1 MENKMVFWFVVR
13 VIGITTLLI
22 GLYVLYTGIS
32 PFFPQLW
39 HIQWVD
45 IPAVVTSTHEYSSTG
60 DRYPDSCQV
69 YYAYM
74 VDGTSYWGR
83 FDNPPEALAP
93 GASIRIKYDPDTPQN
108 SIHITKP
115 SYNDCAFAVMGLVLT
130 VLGFF
135 LSGASPFCAKR
146 CGGIPPTA
154 RKCRKRSAAHTPKRC
169 AR

>member
-74 VDGTSYWGR
+74 VDGLSRRAHPSGSNT
-83 FDNPPEALAP
+83 
-93 GASIRIKYDPDTPQN
+93 IRIPRKIR
-108 SIHITKP
+108 SISRSQAT
-115 SYNDCAFAVMGLVLT
+115 T
-130 VLGFF
+130 
-135 LSGASPFCAKR
+135 
-146 CGGIPPTA
+146 TA
-154 RKCRKRSAAHTPKRC
+154 RSR
-169 AR
+169 

>member
-83 FDNPPEALAP
+83 RSEEHTSELQ
-93 GASIRIKYDPDTPQN
+93 SRI
-108 SIHITKP
+108 
-115 SYNDCAFAVMGLVLT
+115 
-130 VLGFF
+130 
-135 LSGASPFCAKR
+135 
-146 CGGIPPTA
+146 
-154 RKCRKRSAAHTPKRC
+154 
-169 AR
+169 

>member
-135 LSGASPFCAKR
+135 LSPFCAKR

-154 RKCRKRSAAHTPKRC
+154 RKCRKRSAAHTPKRR
-169 AR
+169 AG